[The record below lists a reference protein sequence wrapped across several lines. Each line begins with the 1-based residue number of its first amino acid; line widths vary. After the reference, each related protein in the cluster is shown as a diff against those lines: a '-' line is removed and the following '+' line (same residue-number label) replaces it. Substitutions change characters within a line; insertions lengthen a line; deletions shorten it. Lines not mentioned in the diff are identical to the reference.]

1 MITFRKKKTE
11 VKFYDSI
18 EEMPHRRYMKFNK
31 EMMRA
36 NEVGNSMTDV
46 IKRIDRAM
54 GFIQAK
60 ESDKAVR
67 ELSNARLAYSYSQA
81 ELEPKGLA
89 LAAMVKSI
97 NGVEVDDITA
107 SGLQNTLEVLQNI
120 GMSKREL
127 DHNADSVKKKSNKSS
142 KFSFLYSL
150 MGRISSII
158 RR

>member
-1 MITFRKKKTE
+1 MILFKKKKTE

-127 DHNADSVKKKSNKSS
+127 DHNADSVKKKSSKSS

>member
-1 MITFRKKKTE
+1 MIIFKKKKTE

-97 NGVEVDDITA
+97 NGVEVDDITT

-120 GMSKREL
+120 GMSKKEL
-127 DHNADSVKKKSNKSS
+127 DHNADSVKKKSNKSL
-142 KFSFLYSL
+142 KYSFLSSL
-150 MGRISSII
+150 MDRISSII

>member
-1 MITFRKKKTE
+1 MIIFKKKKTE

-97 NGVEVDDITA
+97 NGVEVDDITT

-120 GMSKREL
+120 GMSKKEL
-127 DHNADSVKKKSNKSS
+127 DHNADSVKKKSSKSL
-142 KFSFLYSL
+142 KYSFLSSL

>member
-127 DHNADSVKKKSNKSS
+127 DHNADSVKKSRARAQNFLSS
-142 KFSFLYSL
+142 TV
-150 MGRISSII
+150 
-158 RR
+158 

>member
-1 MITFRKKKTE
+1 MITFKKKKTE
-11 VKFYDSI
+11 VRFYDSI
-18 EEMPHRRYMKFNK
+18 EDMPHRRYMKFNK
-31 EMMRA
+31 EMMRG
-36 NEVGNSMTDV
+36 NEVGNSIADV

-81 ELEPKGLA
+81 ELEPRGLA

-97 NGVEVDDITA
+97 NGVEVDDITS

-120 GMSKREL
+120 GMTKKEL
-127 DHNADSVKKKSNKSS
+127 YGNADYIKKKSS
-142 KFSFLYSL
+142 KNLKYSFLSSL

>member
-1 MITFRKKKTE
+1 MITFKKKKTE

-36 NEVGNSMTDV
+36 NEVGNSMADV

-97 NGVEVDDITA
+97 NGVEINDITT

-120 GMSKREL
+120 GMSKKEL
-127 DHNADSVKKKSNKSS
+127 DHNADSVKKKLNKSS
-142 KFSFLYSL
+142 KYSFLSSL

-158 RR
+158 KR

>member
-1 MITFRKKKTE
+1 M
-11 VKFYDSI
+11 
-18 EEMPHRRYMKFNK
+18 
-31 EMMRA
+31 A
-36 NEVGNSMTDV
+36 DV

-97 NGVEVDDITA
+97 NGVEVNDITT
-107 SGLQNTLEVLQNI
+107 SGLQHTLEVLQNI
-120 GMSKREL
+120 GISKREL
-127 DHNADSVKKKSNKSS
+127 DHNADSVKKKSSKSS
-142 KFSFLYSL
+142 KYSFLSSL

>member
-1 MITFRKKKTE
+1 MITFKKKKTE

-89 LAAMVKSI
+89 LAAMVKSV
-97 NGVEVDDITA
+97 NGVEVNDITT

-120 GMSKREL
+120 GMSKKEL

-142 KFSFLYSL
+142 KYSFLSSL

-158 RR
+158 KR

>member
-1 MITFRKKKTE
+1 MIIFKKKKTE

-89 LAAMVKSI
+89 LATMVKSI
-97 NGVEVDDITA
+97 NGVEVDDITT

-120 GMSKREL
+120 GMSKKEL
-127 DHNADSVKKKSNKSS
+127 DHNADSVKKKSSKSL
-142 KFSFLYSL
+142 KYSFLSSL
-150 MGRISSII
+150 MDRISSII

>member
-1 MITFRKKKTE
+1 MIIFKKKKTE

-97 NGVEVDDITA
+97 NGVEVDDITT

-127 DHNADSVKKKSNKSS
+127 DHNADLVKKKSNKSS
-142 KFSFLYSL
+142 KYSFLSSL
-150 MGRISSII
+150 MDRISSII

>member
-127 DHNADSVKKKSNKSS
+127 DHNADSVKKKSSKSL
-142 KFSFLYSL
+142 KFSFLSSL
-150 MGRISSII
+150 MVRISSII

>member
-89 LAAMVKSI
+89 LAAMVKSV
-97 NGVEVDDITA
+97 NGVEVNDITT

-120 GMSKREL
+120 GMSKKEL
-127 DHNADSVKKKSNKSS
+127 DHNADSVKKKLSKSS
-142 KFSFLYSL
+142 KYSFLSSL

>member
-1 MITFRKKKTE
+1 MIIFKKKKTE

-36 NEVGNSMTDV
+36 NEVGNSMADV

-97 NGVEVDDITA
+97 NGVEVNDITT

-120 GMSKREL
+120 GMSKKEL
-127 DHNADSVKKKSNKSS
+127 DHNADSVKKKLNKSS
-142 KFSFLYSL
+142 KYSFLYSL

-158 RR
+158 KR

>member
-1 MITFRKKKTE
+1 MIIFKKKKTE

-36 NEVGNSMTDV
+36 NEVGNSMADV

-97 NGVEVDDITA
+97 NGVEVNDITT

-120 GMSKREL
+120 GMSKKEL

-142 KFSFLYSL
+142 KYSFLYSL

-158 RR
+158 KR

>member
-1 MITFRKKKTE
+1 MITFKKKKTII
-11 VKFYDSI
+11 VFYDSI

-36 NEVGNSMTDV
+36 NEVGNTMSDV

-60 ESDKAVR
+60 ESDKATK
-67 ELSNARLAYSYSQA
+67 ELSNARMAYSYSQA
-81 ELEPKGLA
+81 ELEPRGLA

-97 NGVEVDDITA
+97 NGVESKDITT
-107 SGLQNTLEVLQNI
+107 SGLQHTLEILQNI
-120 GMSKREL
+120 GMTKKEL
-127 DHNADSVKKKSNKSS
+127 NNNADSIKKKLNKSS
-142 KFSFLYSL
+142 KYSFLSSL
-150 MGRISSII
+150 RDRISSII

>member
-1 MITFRKKKTE
+1 MIIFKKKKTE

-127 DHNADSVKKKSNKSS
+127 DHNADSVKKKLNKSS

-150 MGRISSII
+150 MDRISSII

>member
-1 MITFRKKKTE
+1 MIIFKKKKTE

-36 NEVGNSMTDV
+36 NEVGNSMADV

-89 LAAMVKSI
+89 LAAMVKSV
-97 NGVEVDDITA
+97 NGVEVNDITT

-120 GMSKREL
+120 GMSKKEL

-142 KFSFLYSL
+142 KYSFLYSL

-158 RR
+158 KR

>member
-1 MITFRKKKTE
+1 MISFKKNKAE
-11 VKFYDSI
+11 VIFYDSI

-36 NEVGNSMTDV
+36 NEVGNTTTDV

-54 GFIQAK
+54 GFIGAN
-60 ESDKAVR
+60 EADKAMK
-67 ELSNARLAYSYSQA
+67 ELSNARMAYNYSQA

-97 NGVEVDDITA
+97 NGVEVEDITT
-107 SGLQNTLEVLQNI
+107 SGLKNTLEVLQRI
-120 GMSKREL
+120 GVTKKEV
-127 DHNADSVKKKSNKSS
+127 DGNAESIKKKSSKSLGY
-142 KFSFLYSL
+142 SFLSNL
-150 MGRISSII
+150 REKISSII

>member
-1 MITFRKKKTE
+1 MIIFKKKKTE

-36 NEVGNSMTDV
+36 NEVGNSMADV

-89 LAAMVKSI
+89 LAAMVKSV
-97 NGVEVDDITA
+97 NGVEVNDITT

-120 GMSKREL
+120 GMSKKEL
-127 DHNADSVKKKSNKSS
+127 DHNADSVKKKLSKSS
-142 KFSFLYSL
+142 KYSFLSSL

>member
-1 MITFRKKKTE
+1 MIKLTKKK
-11 VKFYDSI
+11 VDVVFFDSI

-142 KFSFLYSL
+142 RFSFLSSL
-150 MGRISSII
+150 MGKISSII
-158 RR
+158 KR